1 LGIGGGGLVLLLALL
16 GVAVI
21 ARVALDQK
29 LRSFRQ
35 IPGASTPWDKPFAPS
50 LDKNRLSPSGI
61 YQPAPGEH
69 PFLNPHFSS
78 DADRFDYYSPHRRRQ
93 YDPSDA
99 DNRPLNPGG

>member
-1 LGIGGGGLVLLLALL
+1 MLLALL

-29 LRSFRQ
+29 LRSFHQ
-35 IPGASTPWDKPFAPS
+35 IPGASTPWETDYMPL

-61 YQPAPGEH
+61 YQPVPGEH
-69 PFLNPHFSS
+69 ERPNPHFTSE
-78 DADRFDYYSPHRRRQ
+78 ADRLDYYSPHNRRQ
-93 YDPSDA
+93 YDPNDV